1 MTFVYILQ
9 YFNLYFYIKIRIV
22 IHVKK
27 MYIFCKI
34 ILEYN
39 VFVLF
44 KNNLKNVINIVLQ
57 VFKKGSQMNNN
68 L

>member
-57 VFKKGSQMNNN
+57 VFKKGSQTNNN